1 MPATFSAACPSH
13 PARLLLTGGLLPAQW
28 HAVIASM
35 HDYGLTATEPEDAQL
50 LE

>member
-1 MPATFSAACPSH
+1 LPIASCKAS
-13 PARLLLTGGLLPAQW
+13 LDGGLLPAQW

>member
-1 MPATFSAACPSH
+1 
-13 PARLLLTGGLLPAQW
+13 LTGGLLPAQW